1 VGDNPIRDLDL
12 AAHGVDGYQG
22 AFELPCPGEV
32 IEKLRD
38 GGDLIGFFRN
48 AELGQGQPGMGRVGG
63 ERVQS
68 LQALAFVMR
77 AARGLAVDRDQVVP
91 TGPERPDPV
100 LEAAPEQDRIDTV
113 DQRAQ
118 PPLARDGE
126 MKRREP
132 PEKFEVCRPQAA
144 ISSKSS
150 HDAMVAQVRSSSTSD
165 NGYITRQLSRSSS
178 RREKC
183 SRSRAS
189 RARGSAS
196 SISESVTSSML
207 APLSIQCEP

>member
-77 AARGLAVDRDQVVP
+77 AARGLAVDRDQVMS

-118 PPLARDGE
+118 PPLARDAE

-132 PEKFEVCRPQAA
+132 PEKFEVVPAPG
-144 ISSKSS
+144 
-150 HDAMVAQVRSSSTSD
+150 SD
-165 NGYITRQLSRSSS
+165 IV
-178 RREKC
+178 K
-183 SRSRAS
+183 
-189 RARGSAS
+189 
-196 SISESVTSSML
+196 IVT
-207 APLSIQCEP
+207 